1 MKNGIKSLAI
11 WLIIG
16 VILIVVISS
25 IMENSNNKMTY
36 SELIENI
43 EEGNVSSV
51 KLSAGGESA
60 KVTLNDNNKTIIIK
74 DGDKTLIDQYS
85 KEEDSATQNHTKT
98 LIKENS
104 TYLIL
109 PDRKEYYIYEG
120 NNVDQTFLIDGI
132 KEIMGKEYTKGTE
145 KVKGKKYKYEEYSG
159 STMFLLSNSL
169 NLDENDVKTR
179 FYFDSKDNLVY
190 IKTIYGDKHELL
202 KVSLTNDIDS
212 SVFEIP
218 ADYAEN

>member
-1 MKNGIKSLAI
+1 MKKNKRINLI
-11 WLIIG
+11 VIILVIIG
-16 VILIVVISS
+16 IIFFVSKIVGNK
-25 IMENSNNKMTY
+25 NSKVQ
-36 SELIENI
+36 EL
-43 EEGNVSSV
+43 
-51 KLSAGGESA
+51 A
-60 KVTLNDNNKTIIIK
+60 KVYNKLNSSQAYQFKWEQNDNNKTIIIK

-169 NLDENDVKTR
+169 NFDENDVKTR

>member
-1 MKNGIKSLAI
+1 MKKNKRINLI
-11 WLIIG
+11 VIILVIIG
-16 VILIVVISS
+16 IIFFVSKIVGNK
-25 IMENSNNKMTY
+25 NSKVQ
-36 SELIENI
+36 EL
-43 EEGNVSSV
+43 
-51 KLSAGGESA
+51 A
-60 KVTLNDNNKTIIIK
+60 KVYNKLNSSQAYQFKWEQNDNNKTIIIK
-74 DGDKTLIDQYS
+74 DGYKTLIDQYS

-190 IKTIYGDKHELL
+190 IKTIYGDNHELL

>member
-1 MKNGIKSLAI
+1 MKKNKRISLI
-11 WLIIG
+11 VIILVIIG
-16 VILIVVISS
+16 IIFFVSKIVGNK
-25 IMENSNNKMTY
+25 NSKVQ
-36 SELIENI
+36 EL
-43 EEGNVSSV
+43 
-51 KLSAGGESA
+51 A
-60 KVTLNDNNKTIIIK
+60 KVYNKLNSSQAYQFKWEQNDNNKKIIIK

-85 KEEDSATQNHTKT
+85 KDEDSATQNHTKT

-132 KEIMGKEYTKGTE
+132 KEITGKEYTKGTE
-145 KVKGKKYKYEEYSG
+145 KVKGKKYEYEEYSG

-179 FYFDSKDNLVY
+179 FYFDSNDNLVY

-202 KVSLTNDIDS
+202 KVGLTNDIDS

>member
-1 MKNGIKSLAI
+1 MKKNKRINLI
-11 WLIIG
+11 VIILVIIG
-16 VILIVVISS
+16 IIFFVSKIVGNK
-25 IMENSNNKMTY
+25 NSKVQ
-36 SELIENI
+36 EL
-43 EEGNVSSV
+43 
-51 KLSAGGESA
+51 A
-60 KVTLNDNNKTIIIK
+60 KVYNKLNSSQAYQFKWEQNDNNKTIIIK

-145 KVKGKKYKYEEYSG
+145 KVKEKKYKYEEYSG

>member
-1 MKNGIKSLAI
+1 MKKNKRISLI
-11 WLIIG
+11 VIILVIIG
-16 VILIVVISS
+16 IIFFVSKIVGNK
-25 IMENSNNKMTY
+25 NSKVQ
-36 SELIENI
+36 EL
-43 EEGNVSSV
+43 
-51 KLSAGGESA
+51 A
-60 KVTLNDNNKTIIIK
+60 KVYNKLNSSQAYQFKWEQNDNNKTIIIK

-85 KEEDSATQNHTKT
+85 KDEESATQNHTRT

-132 KEIMGKEYTKGTE
+132 KEITGKEYTKGTE

-179 FYFDSKDNLVY
+179 FYFDSKENLVY

>member
-1 MKNGIKSLAI
+1 MKKNKRINLI
-11 WLIIG
+11 VIILVIIG
-16 VILIVVISS
+16 IIFFVSKIVGNK
-25 IMENSNNKMTY
+25 NSKVQ
-36 SELIENI
+36 EL
-43 EEGNVSSV
+43 
-51 KLSAGGESA
+51 A
-60 KVTLNDNNKTIIIK
+60 KVYNKLNSSQAYQFKWEQNDNNKTIIIK

-190 IKTIYGDKHELL
+190 IKTIYVDKHELL

>member
-1 MKNGIKSLAI
+1 MKKNKRIN
-11 WLIIG
+11 LIIIIL
-16 VILIVVISS
+16 VIIGIIFFVSKIVGNK
-25 IMENSNNKMTY
+25 NSKVQ
-36 SELIENI
+36 EL
-43 EEGNVSSV
+43 
-51 KLSAGGESA
+51 A
-60 KVTLNDNNKTIIIK
+60 KVYNKLNSSQAYQFKWEQNDNNKTIIIK

>member
-1 MKNGIKSLAI
+1 MKKNKRINLI
-11 WLIIG
+11 VIILVIIG
-16 VILIVVISS
+16 IIFFVSKIVGNK
-25 IMENSNNKMTY
+25 NSKVQ
-36 SELIENI
+36 EL
-43 EEGNVSSV
+43 
-51 KLSAGGESA
+51 A
-60 KVTLNDNNKTIIIK
+60 KVYNKLNSSQAYQFKWEQNDNNKTIIIK

-120 NNVDQTFLIDGI
+120 NNLDKTFLIDGI

>member
-1 MKNGIKSLAI
+1 MKKNKRISLI
-11 WLIIG
+11 VIILVIIG
-16 VILIVVISS
+16 IIFFVSKIVGNK
-25 IMENSNNKMTY
+25 NSKVQ
-36 SELIENI
+36 EL
-43 EEGNVSSV
+43 
-51 KLSAGGESA
+51 A
-60 KVTLNDNNKTIIIK
+60 KVYNKLNSSQAYQFKWEQNDNNKTIIIK

-85 KEEDSATQNHTKT
+85 KDEDSATQNHTKT

-132 KEIMGKEYTKGTE
+132 KEITGKEYTKGTE

-202 KVSLTNDIDS
+202 KVGLTNDIDS

>member
-1 MKNGIKSLAI
+1 MKKNKRISLI
-11 WLIIG
+11 VIILVIIG
-16 VILIVVISS
+16 IIFFVSKIVGNK
-25 IMENSNNKMTY
+25 NSKVQ
-36 SELIENI
+36 EL
-43 EEGNVSSV
+43 
-51 KLSAGGESA
+51 A
-60 KVTLNDNNKTIIIK
+60 KVYNKLNSSQAYQFKWEQNDNNKTIIIK

-85 KEEDSATQNHTKT
+85 KDEDSATQNHTKT

-202 KVSLTNDIDS
+202 KVGLTNDIDS

>member
-1 MKNGIKSLAI
+1 MKKNKRISLI
-11 WLIIG
+11 VIILVIIG
-16 VILIVVISS
+16 IIFFVSKIVGNK
-25 IMENSNNKMTY
+25 NSKVQ
-36 SELIENI
+36 EL
-43 EEGNVSSV
+43 
-51 KLSAGGESA
+51 A
-60 KVTLNDNNKTIIIK
+60 KVYNKLNSSQAYQFKWEQNDNNKTIIIK
-74 DGDKTLIDQYS
+74 DGDRTLIDQYS
-85 KEEDSATQNHTKT
+85 KDEDSATQNHTKT

-132 KEIMGKEYTKGTE
+132 KEITGKEYTKGTE
-145 KVKGKKYKYEEYSG
+145 KVKGKKYEYEEYSG

-179 FYFDSKDNLVY
+179 FYFDSKENLVY

>member
-1 MKNGIKSLAI
+1 MKKNKRISLI
-11 WLIIG
+11 VIILVIIG
-16 VILIVVISS
+16 IIFFVSKIVGNK
-25 IMENSNNKMTY
+25 NSKVQ
-36 SELIENI
+36 EL
-43 EEGNVSSV
+43 
-51 KLSAGGESA
+51 A
-60 KVTLNDNNKTIIIK
+60 KVYNKLNSSQAYQFKWEQNDNNKTIIIK

-85 KEEDSATQNHTKT
+85 KDEDSATQNHTKT

-132 KEIMGKEYTKGTE
+132 KEITGKEYTKGTE
-145 KVKGKKYKYEEYSG
+145 KVKGKKYEYEEYSG
-159 STMFLLSNSL
+159 STMFLLFNSL

-202 KVSLTNDIDS
+202 KVGLTNDIDS

>member
-1 MKNGIKSLAI
+1 MKKNKRISLI
-11 WLIIG
+11 VIILVIIG
-16 VILIVVISS
+16 IIFFVSKIVGNK
-25 IMENSNNKMTY
+25 NSKVQ
-36 SELIENI
+36 EL
-43 EEGNVSSV
+43 
-51 KLSAGGESA
+51 A
-60 KVTLNDNNKTIIIK
+60 KVYNKLNSSQAYQFKWEQNDNNKTIIIK

-85 KEEDSATQNHTKT
+85 KDEESATQNHTRT

-132 KEIMGKEYTKGTE
+132 KEITGKEYTKGTE
-145 KVKGKKYKYEEYSG
+145 KVKGKKYEYEEYSG

-179 FYFDSKDNLVY
+179 FYFDSKENLVY

>member
-1 MKNGIKSLAI
+1 MKKNKRINLI
-11 WLIIG
+11 VIILVIIG
-16 VILIVVISS
+16 IIFFVSKIVGNK
-25 IMENSNNKMTY
+25 NSKVQ
-36 SELIENI
+36 EL
-43 EEGNVSSV
+43 
-51 KLSAGGESA
+51 A
-60 KVTLNDNNKTIIIK
+60 KVYNKLNSSQAYQFKWEQNDNNKTIIIK

-190 IKTIYGDKHELL
+190 IKTIYGYKHELL

>member
-1 MKNGIKSLAI
+1 MKKNKRISLI
-11 WLIIG
+11 VIILVIIG
-16 VILIVVISS
+16 IIFFVSKIVGNK
-25 IMENSNNKMTY
+25 NSKVQ
-36 SELIENI
+36 EL
-43 EEGNVSSV
+43 
-51 KLSAGGESA
+51 A
-60 KVTLNDNNKTIIIK
+60 KVYNKLNSSQAYQFKWEQNDNNKTIIIK

-85 KEEDSATQNHTKT
+85 KDEDSATQNHTKT

>member
-1 MKNGIKSLAI
+1 MKKNKRISLI
-11 WLIIG
+11 VIILVIIG
-16 VILIVVISS
+16 IIFFVSKIVGNK
-25 IMENSNNKMTY
+25 NSKVQ
-36 SELIENI
+36 EL
-43 EEGNVSSV
+43 
-51 KLSAGGESA
+51 A
-60 KVTLNDNNKTIIIK
+60 KVYNKLNSSQAYQFKWEQNDNNKTIIIK

>member
-1 MKNGIKSLAI
+1 MKKNKRINLI
-11 WLIIG
+11 VIILVIIG
-16 VILIVVISS
+16 IIFFVSKIVGNK
-25 IMENSNNKMTY
+25 NSKVQ
-36 SELIENI
+36 EL
-43 EEGNVSSV
+43 
-51 KLSAGGESA
+51 A
-60 KVTLNDNNKTIIIK
+60 KVYNKLNSSQAYQFKWEQNDNNKTIIIK

-145 KVKGKKYKYEEYSG
+145 KVKGKKYKYEEYNG

>member
-1 MKNGIKSLAI
+1 MKKNKRIN
-11 WLIIG
+11 LIIIIL
-16 VILIVVISS
+16 VIIGIIFFVSKIVGNK
-25 IMENSNNKMTY
+25 NSKVQ
-36 SELIENI
+36 EL
-43 EEGNVSSV
+43 
-51 KLSAGGESA
+51 A
-60 KVTLNDNNKTIIIK
+60 KVYNKLNSSQAYQFKWEQNDNNKTIIIK

-202 KVSLTNDIDS
+202 KVGLTNDIDS